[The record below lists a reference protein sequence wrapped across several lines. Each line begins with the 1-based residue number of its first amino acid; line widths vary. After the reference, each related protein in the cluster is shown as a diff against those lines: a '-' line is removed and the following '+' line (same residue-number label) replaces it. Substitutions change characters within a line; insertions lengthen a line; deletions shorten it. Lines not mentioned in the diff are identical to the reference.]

1 MLFSLSLVE
10 IISLPRKSIFRGV
23 FLANHLA
30 STENLPKQPRDR
42 TQLKIQKKMALINK
56 QNALRKLT
64 LRERTDRAW
73 FNYLSK
79 PDPARATGPLIEK
92 KNVK

>member
-1 MLFSLSLVE
+1 
-10 IISLPRKSIFRGV
+10 
-23 FLANHLA
+23 
-30 STENLPKQPRDR
+30 
-42 TQLKIQKKMALINK
+42 MALINK
-56 QNALRKLT
+56 QNALRKLA